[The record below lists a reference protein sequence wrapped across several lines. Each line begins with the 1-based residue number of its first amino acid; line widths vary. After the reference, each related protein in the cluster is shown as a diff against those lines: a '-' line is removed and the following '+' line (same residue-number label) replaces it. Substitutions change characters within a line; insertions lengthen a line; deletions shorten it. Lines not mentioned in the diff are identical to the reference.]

1 MTALDLSVITHN
13 LNYLL
18 VKGLGLTIELTMIC
32 AAAGLVLGG
41 VLAVLRLY
49 GPAWLRLSVAAY
61 VNLIRS
67 IPLLLVI
74 FWFYFLVPYVIAWVT
89 RAPNPVQLNAFV
101 SAMVTFTLFE
111 ACYYCEI
118 LRAGLQSIS
127 TGQKFAAQ
135 ALGLSQ
141 IDVMRC
147 VLLPQALKS
156 VTPILML
163 QIIVLFQDISLVY
176 VLSLTDFVGAATQL
190 AQQQN
195 RLVEV
200 YLFVAL
206 VYFVICFS
214 ATKGIR
220 HLQLRLANQ

>member
-1 MTALDLSVITHN
+1 
-13 LNYLL
+13 
-18 VKGLGLTIELTMIC
+18 
-32 AAAGLVLGG
+32 
-41 VLAVLRLY
+41 
-49 GPAWLRLSVAAY
+49 
-61 VNLIRS
+61 
-67 IPLLLVI
+67 
-74 FWFYFLVPYVIAWVT
+74 
-89 RAPNPVQLNAFV
+89 
-101 SAMVTFTLFE
+101 MVTFTLFE

-176 VLSLTDFVGAATQL
+176 VVSLTDFVGAATQL